1 MLEAAVVG
9 GYGCRG
15 RDAGFRSERRGEA
28 EAGDRGRERI
38 ACRTPPAALER
49 RRLGARAGEKHDVQ
63 ARRVVLV
70 VARLEGN
77 ERPVVQDGG
86 IGRSERF
93 AGACPHARR
102 HPDLAD
108 LFHQSRIGSERRRRP
123 FRPAPYCDD
132 QRCDDSPFRGS
143 PCEHRPSSE
152 KVGPNVVFE
161 VMPRVEA
168 PVQIGLIETMRAR
181 EGRVPWLGRHLA
193 RLRASLAALGAP
205 EPSDDLADL
214 VRFAVGQSDRVVR
227 LQLTDGHVEI
237 ATRAVNAEQSI
248 SVVCAGGVHQPH
260 RHETTR
266 REQFGRALANAR
278 RIGASD
284 AVLVTAD
291 GFVAEGTAWNLFWWE
306 NGSLC
311 TPAADLGILPGL
323 GRRRVMEMT
332 VVKEERVPIAA
343 LAGRSLFIANAV
355 RGIVEI
361 SVFDGASVPRD
372 TRTAEL
378 ASAFWPD

>member
-1 MLEAAVVG
+1 
-9 GYGCRG
+9 
-15 RDAGFRSERRGEA
+15 
-28 EAGDRGRERI
+28 
-38 ACRTPPAALER
+38 
-49 RRLGARAGEKHDVQ
+49 
-63 ARRVVLV
+63 
-70 VARLEGN
+70 
-77 ERPVVQDGG
+77 
-86 IGRSERF
+86 
-93 AGACPHARR
+93 
-102 HPDLAD
+102 
-108 LFHQSRIGSERRRRP
+108 
-123 FRPAPYCDD
+123 
-132 QRCDDSPFRGS
+132 
-143 PCEHRPSSE
+143 
-152 KVGPNVVFE
+152 
-161 VMPRVEA
+161 MPRVEA

-193 RLRASLAALGAP
+193 RLRVSLAALGAP
-205 EPSDDLADL
+205 EPTDDLADL
-214 VRFAVGQSDRVVR
+214 VRCAVGQSDRVVR

-237 ATRAVNAEQSI
+237 ATRDVNAEQSI
-248 SVVCAGGVHQPH
+248 SIVVAGEVHHPYPH
-260 RHETTR
+260 KTTR

-278 RIGASD
+278 RIGTSD

-323 GRRRVMEMT
+323 GRKRVMEMT
-332 VVKEERVPIAA
+332 DVKEERVPVAA

-378 ASAFWPD
+378 ASAFWPY